1 MVNEGVENEEIQL
14 LKKPN
19 EQADFNKEV
28 KNEDALYKFLA
39 YSGMLEKKRREDLNK
54 TRKNNE
60 ISFGLENFEEFYKGE
75 LQRDAKKDPR
85 PVNAADYLPKRGAP
99 ANPAEGFKNTKERE
113 ADYFR
118 EFELYKENKSEYSLL
133 VPFDKTGGEIF
144 IIQIMDNF
152 LLLFRGANR
161 EKPAL
166 LRARAVLRPLQGKPR
181 PSQQSSGS
189 YHRLLQRHREH
200 FLLRQ
205 EQDPVRT
212 HCSV

>member
-1 MVNEGVENEEIQL
+1 MKNEGVEDEETQL

-39 YSGMLEKKRREDLNK
+39 YSGMLEKNRREDLNK
-54 TRKNNE
+54 TRKNSE
-60 ISFGLENFEEFYKGE
+60 ISFGLENFEEFYKNE
-75 LQRDAKKDPR
+75 LQRDAKRDPR
-85 PVNAADYLPKRGAP
+85 AINPADYQLKRGAS

-113 ADYFR
+113 ADYIR
-118 EFELYKENKSEYSLL
+118 EFDLYKENKSKHFFLCFSALL
-133 VPFDKTGGEIF
+133 VAVMN
-144 IIQIMDNF
+144 IIMIMDYYN
-152 LLLFRGANR
+152 RGANR

-166 LRARAVLRPLQGKPR
+166 LRAGTILRPFKGQPR
-181 PSQQSSGS
+181 PSQQSSRS

-212 HCSV
+212 KIVGCR